1 MRLDCYDERLI
12 GEMDQSKHPNHFTVR
27 PFSSIESSVQQVT
40 YIKYRHVNWPMANM
54 EVSEFPCHLSLST
67 HGGPGLALWS
77 HPKQMAQFGSN
88 DT

>member
-40 YIKYRHVNWPMANM
+40 YIKYRHVNWPIGKYG
-54 EVSEFPCHLSLST
+54 SLRV
-67 HGGPGLALWS
+67 PLPLE
-77 HPKQMAQFGSN
+77 P
-88 DT
+88 